1 LKTVDREIAD
11 EIAVDL
17 GGQLGSGIEAGTVNI
32 DLEFTT
38 AVISLFVLGQAV
50 RARASA
56 GCG

>member
-50 RARASA
+50 RA
-56 GCG
+56 